1 MKVTELNEGKKI
13 AYAVKKTVLT
23 LDGGRIALDL
33 QKYQKDYPVT
43 LDFMTDGEGNLLMN
57 AFDSLRAYV
66 AEVRLPAYETET
78 VEVEDEES
86 DAADTTPADEQD
98 AAAQAGVTGETQD
111 AETTA
116 QGETQKKTVTRRLPL
131 DMSKVE
137 LDLFAIDGI
146 YINQLHARCRDSNI
160 PALAGVLAVVV
171 VALRLAAILVAPQ
184 RHSSP
189 LGVSRL
195 MPSRALGGGLLA
207 ELVVVLA
214 VCGVL
219 RGQAVSAAIVVL
231 RLVLAHVEARDLLA
245 VHAERRVY
253 ARVAGTKHVA
263 QAERRDVHH
272 NARLVLIVHQH
283 IIGGEHGLHGHAH
296 CIKVVSHLSF
306 LLKTRRPAG

>member
-98 AAAQAGVTGETQD
+98 AAAQAGVTEEAQD
-111 AETTA
+111 AEAAT
-116 QGETQKKTVTRRLPL
+116 QGEMQKKTVTRRLPL

-137 LDLFAIDGI
+137 LDLFAIGGI
-146 YINQLHARCRDSNI
+146 YINQLD
-160 PALAGVLAVVV
+160 
-171 VALRLAAILVAPQ
+171 
-184 RHSSP
+184 
-189 LGVSRL
+189 
-195 MPSRALGGGLLA
+195 
-207 ELVVVLA
+207 
-214 VCGVL
+214 
-219 RGQAVSAAIVVL
+219 
-231 RLVLAHVEARDLLA
+231 
-245 VHAERRVY
+245 
-253 ARVAGTKHVA
+253 
-263 QAERRDVHH
+263 
-272 NARLVLIVHQH
+272 
-283 IIGGEHGLHGHAH
+283 GE
-296 CIKVVSHLSF
+296 F
-306 LLKTRRPAG
+306 

>member
-78 VEVEDEES
+78 VEVEGEETA
-86 DAADTTPADEQD
+86 AADTTPADEQD
-98 AAAQAGVTGETQD
+98 AAEEAGVTGEAQD
-111 AETTA
+111 AETVA

-146 YINQLHARCRDSNI
+146 YINQLD
-160 PALAGVLAVVV
+160 
-171 VALRLAAILVAPQ
+171 
-184 RHSSP
+184 
-189 LGVSRL
+189 
-195 MPSRALGGGLLA
+195 
-207 ELVVVLA
+207 
-214 VCGVL
+214 
-219 RGQAVSAAIVVL
+219 
-231 RLVLAHVEARDLLA
+231 
-245 VHAERRVY
+245 
-253 ARVAGTKHVA
+253 
-263 QAERRDVHH
+263 
-272 NARLVLIVHQH
+272 
-283 IIGGEHGLHGHAH
+283 GE
-296 CIKVVSHLSF
+296 F
-306 LLKTRRPAG
+306 

>member
-66 AEVRLPAYETET
+66 AEIRLPAYETET
-78 VEVEDEES
+78 VEVEDEET

-98 AAAQAGVTGETQD
+98 AAAQAGVTEEAQD
-111 AETTA
+111 AETVA

-146 YINQLHARCRDSNI
+146 YINQLD
-160 PALAGVLAVVV
+160 
-171 VALRLAAILVAPQ
+171 
-184 RHSSP
+184 
-189 LGVSRL
+189 
-195 MPSRALGGGLLA
+195 
-207 ELVVVLA
+207 
-214 VCGVL
+214 
-219 RGQAVSAAIVVL
+219 
-231 RLVLAHVEARDLLA
+231 
-245 VHAERRVY
+245 
-253 ARVAGTKHVA
+253 
-263 QAERRDVHH
+263 
-272 NARLVLIVHQH
+272 
-283 IIGGEHGLHGHAH
+283 GE
-296 CIKVVSHLSF
+296 F
-306 LLKTRRPAG
+306 

>member
-43 LDFMTDGEGNLLMN
+43 LDFVTDGEGNLLMN

-78 VEVEDEES
+78 VEVKDEETA
-86 DAADTTPADEQD
+86 AADTTPADEQD
-98 AAAQAGVTGETQD
+98 AAEEAGVTGEAQD

-146 YINQLHARCRDSNI
+146 YINQLD
-160 PALAGVLAVVV
+160 
-171 VALRLAAILVAPQ
+171 
-184 RHSSP
+184 
-189 LGVSRL
+189 
-195 MPSRALGGGLLA
+195 
-207 ELVVVLA
+207 
-214 VCGVL
+214 
-219 RGQAVSAAIVVL
+219 
-231 RLVLAHVEARDLLA
+231 
-245 VHAERRVY
+245 
-253 ARVAGTKHVA
+253 
-263 QAERRDVHH
+263 
-272 NARLVLIVHQH
+272 
-283 IIGGEHGLHGHAH
+283 GE
-296 CIKVVSHLSF
+296 F
-306 LLKTRRPAG
+306 

>member
-1 MKVTELNEGKKI
+1 MKVTELNEGKKV

-98 AAAQAGVTGETQD
+98 AAAQAGVTEETQD
-111 AETTA
+111 AEADT
-116 QGETQKKTVTRRLPL
+116 QGEMQKKTVTRRLPL

-146 YINQLHARCRDSNI
+146 YINQLD
-160 PALAGVLAVVV
+160 
-171 VALRLAAILVAPQ
+171 
-184 RHSSP
+184 
-189 LGVSRL
+189 
-195 MPSRALGGGLLA
+195 
-207 ELVVVLA
+207 
-214 VCGVL
+214 
-219 RGQAVSAAIVVL
+219 
-231 RLVLAHVEARDLLA
+231 
-245 VHAERRVY
+245 
-253 ARVAGTKHVA
+253 
-263 QAERRDVHH
+263 
-272 NARLVLIVHQH
+272 
-283 IIGGEHGLHGHAH
+283 GE
-296 CIKVVSHLSF
+296 F
-306 LLKTRRPAG
+306 

>member
-78 VEVEDEES
+78 VEVEDEETT
-86 DAADTTPADEQD
+86 AADTTPADEQD
-98 AAAQAGVTGETQD
+98 AAEEAGVTGETQD
-111 AETTA
+111 AETAA

-146 YINQLHARCRDSNI
+146 YINQLD
-160 PALAGVLAVVV
+160 
-171 VALRLAAILVAPQ
+171 
-184 RHSSP
+184 
-189 LGVSRL
+189 
-195 MPSRALGGGLLA
+195 
-207 ELVVVLA
+207 
-214 VCGVL
+214 
-219 RGQAVSAAIVVL
+219 
-231 RLVLAHVEARDLLA
+231 
-245 VHAERRVY
+245 
-253 ARVAGTKHVA
+253 
-263 QAERRDVHH
+263 
-272 NARLVLIVHQH
+272 
-283 IIGGEHGLHGHAH
+283 GE
-296 CIKVVSHLSF
+296 F
-306 LLKTRRPAG
+306 

>member
-23 LDGGRIALDL
+23 LDSGRIALDL

-78 VEVEDEES
+78 VEVEDEETT
-86 DAADTTPADEQD
+86 AADTTTADEQD

-146 YINQLHARCRDSNI
+146 YINQLD
-160 PALAGVLAVVV
+160 
-171 VALRLAAILVAPQ
+171 
-184 RHSSP
+184 
-189 LGVSRL
+189 
-195 MPSRALGGGLLA
+195 
-207 ELVVVLA
+207 
-214 VCGVL
+214 
-219 RGQAVSAAIVVL
+219 
-231 RLVLAHVEARDLLA
+231 
-245 VHAERRVY
+245 
-253 ARVAGTKHVA
+253 
-263 QAERRDVHH
+263 
-272 NARLVLIVHQH
+272 
-283 IIGGEHGLHGHAH
+283 GE
-296 CIKVVSHLSF
+296 F
-306 LLKTRRPAG
+306 

>member
-1 MKVTELNEGKKI
+1 MKVNELNEGKKI

-98 AAAQAGVTGETQD
+98 AAAQAGVTEETQD
-111 AETTA
+111 AEADT
-116 QGETQKKTVTRRLPL
+116 QGEMQKKTVTRRLPL

-146 YINQLHARCRDSNI
+146 YINQLD
-160 PALAGVLAVVV
+160 
-171 VALRLAAILVAPQ
+171 
-184 RHSSP
+184 
-189 LGVSRL
+189 
-195 MPSRALGGGLLA
+195 
-207 ELVVVLA
+207 
-214 VCGVL
+214 
-219 RGQAVSAAIVVL
+219 
-231 RLVLAHVEARDLLA
+231 
-245 VHAERRVY
+245 
-253 ARVAGTKHVA
+253 
-263 QAERRDVHH
+263 
-272 NARLVLIVHQH
+272 
-283 IIGGEHGLHGHAH
+283 GE
-296 CIKVVSHLSF
+296 F
-306 LLKTRRPAG
+306 

>member
-43 LDFMTDGEGNLLMN
+43 LDFMTDGEGNMLMN

-66 AEVRLPAYETET
+66 AEIRLPAYETET
-78 VEVEDEES
+78 VEVEDE
-86 DAADTTPADEQD
+86 DTAAADTTPEDEQD

-146 YINQLHARCRDSNI
+146 YINQLD
-160 PALAGVLAVVV
+160 
-171 VALRLAAILVAPQ
+171 
-184 RHSSP
+184 
-189 LGVSRL
+189 
-195 MPSRALGGGLLA
+195 
-207 ELVVVLA
+207 
-214 VCGVL
+214 
-219 RGQAVSAAIVVL
+219 
-231 RLVLAHVEARDLLA
+231 
-245 VHAERRVY
+245 
-253 ARVAGTKHVA
+253 
-263 QAERRDVHH
+263 
-272 NARLVLIVHQH
+272 
-283 IIGGEHGLHGHAH
+283 GE
-296 CIKVVSHLSF
+296 F
-306 LLKTRRPAG
+306 